1 MSVRGLSA
9 ASEGSF
15 SLSPDAYGFY
25 RPARLQWWPLL
36 ACLGV
41 GGVCLLNVLLI
52 QQTDGPLARS
62 VLSPNAGP
70 VAASANAKV
79 AVPREAP
86 AAPLATAGHTGAVAI
101 VARPEAAMPSVQTN
115 ATSSDASPE
124 VPNAAP
130 ETPAAR
136 PPVVTPSQH
145 AHRAAPSKAQNQYAR
160 GHGRKTGNS
169 WGRYGYSANPNGG
182 GWSIN

>member
-1 MSVRGLSA
+1 M
-9 ASEGSF
+9 
-15 SLSPDAYGFY
+15 SLSPDAYGCY
-25 RPARLQWWPLL
+25 RPARPQWWPLL

-41 GGVCLLNVLLI
+41 SGVCLLNVLLI
-52 QQTDGPLARS
+52 QQTAGPLERS
-62 VLSPNAGP
+62 VLVPNAGS
-70 VAASANAKV
+70 VAAVANTKA
-79 AVPREAP
+79 ADPREAQ

-115 ATSSDASPE
+115 ATRSDASTE
-124 VPNAAP
+124 VPNTAP
-130 ETPAAR
+130 ETPAAE

-145 AHRAAPSKAQNQYAR
+145 ARRAAPGKAHNQYAR